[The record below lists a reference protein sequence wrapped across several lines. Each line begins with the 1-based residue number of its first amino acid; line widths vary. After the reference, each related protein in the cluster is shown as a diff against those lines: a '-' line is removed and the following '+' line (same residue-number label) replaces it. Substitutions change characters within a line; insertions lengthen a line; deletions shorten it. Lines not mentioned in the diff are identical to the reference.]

1 MFPIITT
8 ILLWVLI
15 IGVLWY
21 VLTQLITKKALARIG
36 IVLLLLVIILAF
48 FNPNDGFGGTWWRL
62 LSLPLKPL
70 GLGIF
75 LLGYALRQGLKKVSG
90 ELVAVA
96 FLVLLVGSSPIL
108 ATLLAQQT
116 AMSSAQNTAIEQR
129 LPPATIVVL
138 ARGTTKISRFPR
150 REVQLTEQGDRLLAT
165 ANIYGQEVFFGKQ
178 PLVII
183 SAGRRPGIPLEDSNA
198 IEANDVR
205 VLLSRLGIPESQL
218 VVETQGID
226 VRTSAEAVTK
236 ILRDRNLQ
244 TQPIILTTSGLEMRR
259 AIGTFAQLNIQAIP
273 NPTDFIPG
281 NIKPVNLNNIVVED
295 LVPNVESLL
304 LTSRVVDEYLVQIYY
319 FLRGWQGINSC
330 FTCN

>member
-15 IGVLWY
+15 VGVLWY
-21 VLTQLITKKALARIG
+21 VLTQLVSKKALATIG
-36 IVLLLLVIILAF
+36 VVLLLLVIIVAF

-70 GLGIF
+70 GLGIV
-75 LLGYALRQGLKKVSG
+75 LLGFALRQGFKKVGG

-116 AMSSAQNTAIEQR
+116 SVNLTQNTATEQR

-138 ARGTTKISRFPR
+138 ARGTTKVSRFPR

-183 SAGRRPGIPLEDSNA
+183 SGGRRPGIPLEDSNA
-198 IEANDVR
+198 IEANNVR

-218 VVETQGID
+218 VIESQGLD
-226 VRTSAEAVTK
+226 VRTSAVAVKK
-236 ILRDRNLQ
+236 ILEERNLQ
-244 TQPIILTTSGLEMRR
+244 NQPIILTTSGLEMRR
-259 AIGTFAQLNIQAIP
+259 AIGAFAQLNISVIP

-281 NIKPVNLNNIVVED
+281 NIKPVNLNNITVED

-304 LTSRVVDEYLVQIYY
+304 LTSRIVDEYLIQIYY
-319 FLRGWQGINSC
+319 FLRGWQGINNC
-330 FTCN
+330 LTCS